1 MGRYRKYAEY
11 KDTGVAWLGLV
22 PTHWHI
28 HKTKHLFVRM
38 QRAVTPE
45 DEIVTAF
52 RDGQVTLRSNR
63 RTDGFT
69 QSIKEIGYQGVKSG
83 DLVVHAMD
91 GFAGAIGVSDSDGKC
106 SPVYSVCVANRGRQL
121 EMRYYGYLV
130 RQLAV
135 TEYITALARGIRERS
150 TEFRY
155 NEFASLDLACPPH
168 PEQTQIAAFLD
179 YETAKID
186 ALIAKQQELIALL
199 KEKRQATISHAVT
212 KGLNPDAPMRDSGVE
227 WLGKIPAHWMI
238 LPLRAVADIV
248 DPNPSHRNPVYVES
262 GFPFISTVEFVGTDE
277 IELDTPRRVDLKTVE
292 EQEMRCSF
300 GNGSLAFSRKGTIG
314 SVRVLPSGVRFAL
327 LDSVCVINS
336 GVNLDY
342 RYLYRQLTSSLIES
356 QLGSMTRGAALK
368 QISVGR
374 VRNLKV
380 VLPPI
385 GEQKE
390 IIKRTKTI
398 LARIDSSI
406 SLSEEQISLLEE
418 RRTALIS
425 AAVTGKIDVR
435 DWRPPAS
442 PTQPREEAHV

>member
-212 KGLNPDAPMRDSGVE
+212 KGLNPNAPMRDSGVE
-227 WLGKIPAHWMI
+227 WLGEVPEHWQI
-238 LPLRAVADIV
+238 FALKRICDVRD
-248 DPNPSHRNPVYVES
+248 
-262 GFPFISTVEFVGTDE
+262 GTH
-277 IELDTPRRVDLKTVE
+277 DTPEFLDQSDDCYPLITSKDLIADQVIFEDVKYISKKDFDNISKRSGVNRGDIL
-292 EQEMRCSF
+292 MPM
-300 GNGSLAFSRKGTIG
+300 IG
-314 SVRVLPSGVRFAL
+314 SVGGAVIVETDRQFSIKNIALFKKSKYFNAQWLQYLLNSRLAILQFELEKSGGVQGFVGLGAL
-327 LDSVCVINS
+327 
-336 GVNLDY
+336 
-342 RYLYRQLTSSLIES
+342 
-356 QLGSMTRGAALK
+356 
-368 QISVGR
+368 
-374 VRNLKV
+374 RNLYF
-380 VLPPI
+380 LFPLLN
-385 GEQKE
+385 EQT
-390 IIKRTKTI
+390 IIANFLKHETTKLDTLTAEAQRAI
-398 LARIDSSI
+398 
-406 SLSEEQISLLEE
+406 ELLKE

-435 DWRPPAS
+435 GLVADKLVV
-442 PTQPREEAHV
+442 E